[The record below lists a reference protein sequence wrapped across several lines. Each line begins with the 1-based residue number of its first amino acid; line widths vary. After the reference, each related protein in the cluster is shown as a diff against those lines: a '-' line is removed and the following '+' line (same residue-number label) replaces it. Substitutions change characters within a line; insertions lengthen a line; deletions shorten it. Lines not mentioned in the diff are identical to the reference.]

1 MAFHQWPDQYCEKKN
16 TTTGWSLLWQ
26 EKKTTLK
33 EKVSPHVS
41 HYWIFFFNTLK
52 VSKHDVSKKQKQKEK
67 HKKTVV
73 CINEYFDYCMYYN
86 VQYAELD
93 THQYFDSMNLQFNQE
108 TKRIFGFILATDAS
122 CRCKTPGLEVC
133 PSVSVF
139 ALLKSEQVCKLC
151 CLYYL
156 RADVLTFQ
164 TATSYWFSLAGTPCT
179 LSSIILHFIP
189 GICRFAGSLS
199 WFFFSHPH
207 EMASPYLR
215 ENWRLKCSGFLS
227 RCEINANCRCD
238 TTPLFPLKKVK
249 FRKLQEAT
257 SLRAEM
263 SQNGI
268 GVCFR

>member
-1 MAFHQWPDQYCEKKN
+1 MTFLKN
-16 TTTGWSLLWQ
+16 
-26 EKKTTLK
+26 KNK
-33 EKVSPHVS
+33 
-41 HYWIFFFNTLK
+41 
-52 VSKHDVSKKQKQKEK
+52 KEK

-164 TATSYWFSLAGTPCT
+164 TATSY
-179 LSSIILHFIP
+179 
-189 GICRFAGSLS
+189 
-199 WFFFSHPH
+199 
-207 EMASPYLR
+207 
-215 ENWRLKCSGFLS
+215 
-227 RCEINANCRCD
+227 
-238 TTPLFPLKKVK
+238 
-249 FRKLQEAT
+249 
-257 SLRAEM
+257 
-263 SQNGI
+263 
-268 GVCFR
+268 

>member
-1 MAFHQWPDQYCEKKN
+1 M
-16 TTTGWSLLWQ
+16 
-26 EKKTTLK
+26 
-33 EKVSPHVS
+33 
-41 HYWIFFFNTLK
+41 
-52 VSKHDVSKKQKQKEK
+52 
-67 HKKTVV
+67 
-73 CINEYFDYCMYYN
+73 CINEYFDYCICIIM
-86 VQYAELD
+86 
-93 THQYFDSMNLQFNQE
+93 FSMPNWIHTNTLTQWILEFNQE
-108 TKRIFGFILATDAS
+108 SIRIFGFILATDAS

-139 ALLKSEQVCKLC
+139 AVLKSEQVCKLC

-199 WFFFSHPH
+199 WFFFFHPH

-227 RCEINANCRCD
+227 RCGINANCRCD
-238 TTPLFPLKKVK
+238 TTPLFPLK
-249 FRKLQEAT
+249 
-257 SLRAEM
+257 
-263 SQNGI
+263 
-268 GVCFR
+268 